1 MWRQFNDHDL
11 TTHRAQTRTMAP
23 AKDPALLRRELVG
36 WYIYDFANSAYFQ
49 SAMTVRLGTSAS
61 PNVFSNVTH
70 ER

>member
-1 MWRQFNDHDL
+1 
-11 TTHRAQTRTMAP
+11 MAP